1 MLCFLLLLPRLN
13 MDRLSFLFSL
23 LLIVSVSTSTFGS
36 VMKAKNPN
44 GEVKEKK
51 TSVIGYN
58 QIFLVALDMAFLVL
72 FT

>member
-36 VMKAKNPN
+36 AMKAKNPN
-44 GEVKEKK
+44 GEVKEKRLLLLPIIK
-51 TSVIGYN
+51 FFS
-58 QIFLVALDMAFLVL
+58 
-72 FT
+72 